1 MISAPDRRSTLSLI
15 EEARGAGARLSAV
28 SAELGLSARTVQRW
42 TGPDGSVREDAR
54 PTAVRPAPANRLSEA
69 ERDRIVATCNASGF
83 ASRSALCPV
92 HWTGQSGFA

>member
-1 MISAPDRRSTLSLI
+1 
-15 EEARGAGARLSAV
+15 
-28 SAELGLSARTVQRW
+28 VQRW

-69 ERDRIVATCNASGF
+69 ERDRIVATCHASEF

-92 HWTGQSGFA
+92 HWTGQPGFA